1 MINKLSIL
9 SNVRNSLGLRRRQLL
24 VNVNVREIL
33 YTGIGVV
40 KLDLVVVVTAPET
53 ILAED
58 IGDVVTW

>member
-53 ILAED
+53 VLTED